1 MPVDSSVSSVL
12 KRVAGEPDPSKL
24 VSMTVWGVF
33 LFVLFQFIYN
43 RVEVYS
49 PSIFVGMAEAA
60 SENGDFLIS
69 GSQSARFHT
78 V

>member
-1 MPVDSSVSSVL
+1 
-12 KRVAGEPDPSKL
+12 
-24 VSMTVWGVF
+24 MTVWGVF